1 MNYQWITL
9 WRYADTF
16 LEAAWL
22 TLQVTLLAFALAM
35 VLGLLAALAK
45 SSLLAPLRW
54 LSHCYVEFIR
64 NTPVLLQIFI
74 IFFGLPSLGITM
86 DAFTAGVLALGINVG
101 AYLSEIFR
109 AGIQSV
115 AKGQLEAAYILG
127 IPRWQIFLSVVLP
140 QAARTVW
147 PAIINN
153 LIQLLLGTSLLSAIA
168 LPELTGTATVIN
180 ARTLLYIQTFSV
192 VALVYLV
199 LSNLFSWLGNIA
211 GRRMFHPPLVT
222 PVKKPGWQWA
232 KKWLINPA
240 KQENAL

>member
-1 MNYQWITL
+1 MSYQWLTL

-16 LEAAWL
+16 LDAAWL
-22 TLQVTLLAFALAM
+22 TLQVTLLAFALA
-35 VLGLLAALAK
+35 VILGLLAALAK
-45 SSLLAPLRW
+45 NSPLTLLRW
-54 LSHCYVEFIR
+54 LSNCYVEFIR

-86 DAFTAGVLALGINVG
+86 NAFTAGVLALGINVG
-101 AYLSEIFR
+101 AYLSETFR

-115 AKGQLEAAYILG
+115 AKGQHEAAYILG
-127 IPRWQIFLSVVLP
+127 IPRRQIFLSVVLP
-140 QAARTVW
+140 QAARAVW

-199 LSNLFSWLGNIA
+199 LSNLFSWLGNQA

-222 PVKKPGWQWA
+222 PAKKPGRQWA
-232 KKWLINPA
+232 RKWLINSA
-240 KQENAL
+240 KRENAL

>member
-1 MNYQWITL
+1 MSYQWLTL
-9 WRYADTF
+9 WSYGETF
-16 LEAAWL
+16 LAAAWL
-22 TLQVTLLAFALAM
+22 TLQVTLLAFMLA
-35 VLGLLAALAK
+35 VALGLLAALAK
-45 SSLLAPLRW
+45 ASAAAPLRW

-86 DAFTAGVLALGINVG
+86 SAFTAGVLALGINVG
-101 AYLSEIFR
+101 AYLSETFR

-115 AKGQLEAAYILG
+115 PQGQREAAWILG
-127 IPRWQIFLSVVLP
+127 ISRRQVFLSVVLP
-140 QAARTVW
+140 QAARAVW

-192 VALVYLV
+192 VALVYLL
-199 LSNLFSWLGNIA
+199 LSNLFSWLGNLV
-211 GRRMFHPPLVT
+211 GSRLFHPQLVA
-222 PVKKPGWQWA
+222 PVKKSARWWA
-232 KKWLINPA
+232 RKWLTNPLNR
-240 KQENAL
+240 ENAL